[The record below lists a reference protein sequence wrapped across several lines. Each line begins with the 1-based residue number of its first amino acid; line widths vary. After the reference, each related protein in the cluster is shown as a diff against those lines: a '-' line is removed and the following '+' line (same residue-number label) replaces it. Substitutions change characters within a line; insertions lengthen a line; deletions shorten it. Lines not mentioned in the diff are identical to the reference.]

1 MHRVAGSGIDFN
13 PDVAITQGKTHCR
26 LFHRAAERFH
36 SHNDWLDSWY
46 TRLTNRLA
54 RAQC

>member
-1 MHRVAGSGIDFN
+1 MHRVACSGIDFN

-36 SHNDWLDSWY
+36 SHNDWLDSWD
-46 TRLTNRLA
+46 TRLRNRLA